1 MVIDL
6 LIMLQASGMVGIR
19 LCPQLAEGSFGKSG
33 LEALKRLP
41 GYRSAGAD
49 QNKPENKEGK
59 KPKNLFLKGNKLK
72 SM

>member
-19 LCPQLAEGSFGKSG
+19 LCPQLAVGSFEKSR

-49 QNKPENKEGK
+49 QNKSENKERSQKTPLSEGE
-59 KPKNLFLKGNKLK
+59 
-72 SM
+72 